1 MTRTILQERLIS
13 IVKRFPGLRIVVVG
27 DAIADQF
34 VYGAISRVSREAPV
48 FILRHE
54 QTETV
59 PGGAANCAVNLASLG
74 ATVSLIG
81 VAGADTAGRA
91 LREKLEQAGVD
102 CDGLL
107 VDEQMQTTTKVRI
120 LAGQLHS
127 TRQQVIR
134 IDYEGTPLT
143 NGQLHVNLREH
154 AVKAAQGADAVVISD
169 YNYGV
174 ASAEMADAL
183 RAVAFKKKCPVLVDS
198 RFELSR
204 FGGFTSATPNEDE
217 VEQLF
222 KADINLSDLESAG
235 ERLRENLEYRALLI
249 TRGGNGMIL
258 LEDGVAP
265 LHIAAVG
272 GSEPV
277 DVTGAGDTV
286 MATYSLALA
295 AGASFSDAAHLANHA
310 GGIVV
315 MKRGTA
321 AITPTELEH
330 SIVNVDVN

>member
-13 IVKRFPGLRIVVVG
+13 IVKRFPNLQIAVVG

-74 ATVSLIG
+74 AAVSLIG
-81 VAGADTAGRA
+81 IAGADTAGRA
-91 LREKLEQAGVD
+91 LLERLEQAGVD
-102 CDGLL
+102 CGGLL
-107 VDEQMQTTTKVRI
+107 IVEDMQTTTKVRI

-134 IDYEGTPLT
+134 IDYEGTPLA
-143 NGQLHVNLREH
+143 NRQQQALLRDR
-154 AVKAAQGADAVVISD
+154 AVEAAQGAAAVVISD

-174 ASAEMADAL
+174 ASGELADAL
-183 RAVAFKKKCPVLVDS
+183 RPLALSKKCPVLVDS

-204 FGGFTSATPNEDE
+204 FSGFTSATPNEDE
-217 VEQLF
+217 VEQLLQATGDF
-222 KADINLSDLESAG
+222 ADLESAG
-235 ERLRENLEYRALLI
+235 ERLRENLGYRALLI
-249 TRGGNGMIL
+249 TRGGHGMIL

-265 LHIAAVG
+265 LRIAAVG

-321 AITPTELEH
+321 AITPVELEH
-330 SIVNVDVN
+330 SIVNTDTN